1 MAASPMAWTRWATAS
16 RLTRRSAGVNTAGRF
31 SFNADDQLQTGEG
44 GDIRRQRQHAQHRRQ
59 GLRLRF
65 REPLTDDERRAV
77 TVAYDAF
84 GNRVAKTVNGVTTE
98 YLVDDLNPTGYPQLI
113 EELIG
118 GAVTRQYTY
127 GPQRISVSVPISPL
141 ELDRE

>member
-1 MAASPMAWTRWATAS
+1 
-16 RLTRRSAGVNTAGRF
+16 
-31 SFNADDQLQTGEG
+31 
-44 GDIRRQRQHAQHRRQ
+44 
-59 GLRLRF
+59 
-65 REPLTDDERRAV
+65 
-77 TVAYDAF
+77 
-84 GNRVAKTVNGVTTE
+84 VAKTVNGVTTE